1 MLKGSS
7 PEKFR
12 ITTRFALANILLVSN
27 VFIWYF
33 YAATILEEI
42 VSRAAQD
49 YFTAP
54 LTWSVHFAAIIFSAI
69 SGALLVKMEKRT
81 NFLISWMMLG
91 VVSSLTPILVNNR
104 DTLGVVI
111 IALTLGISLGLGMPN
126 CMGYYAGQINIEN
139 RGRSGGI
146 IMFISG
152 LGIALLGMTGIK
164 NVELQTLV
172 LTVLRISGL
181 VIFLLIRPREE
192 IKRKNKNPSYRNVFG
207 QRSFL
212 SYLVPWI
219 MFSLVTYLTA
229 PMMIGIIGRSKADSL
244 LVIENALIAVF
255 AIVGGFLSDYFGR
268 KRMAITGFALLG
280 LGYSILG
287 IYPEALFSWYLY
299 TVVDGIAWGIFF
311 VIFVVTIWGDL
322 GYDAPSDKYY
332 AIGVLP
338 FFTSKFL
345 QLVIGDYIAETI
357 PRERYAIFSF
367 TAFFLFLA
375 VLPLF
380 YAPETLPEKN
390 IKERELKQYI
400 EKAKKIREKHA

>member
-1 MLKGSS
+1 MLRVSLS
-7 PEKFR
+7 EKFG
-12 ITTRFALANILLVSN
+12 ITTRFALANILLVSS

-33 YAATILEEI
+33 VALAFLIEI
-42 VSRAAQD
+42 VNRITQD
-49 YFTAP
+49 YFTAL

-91 VVSSLTPILVNNR
+91 VVFSLTPILVNNG
-104 DTLGVVI
+104 DTLGVLI
-111 IALTLGISLGLGMPN
+111 IALTFGISLGLGMPN
-126 CMGYYAGQINIEN
+126 CMGYYAGQINVEN
-139 RGRSGGI
+139 RGRCGGI

-164 NVELQTLV
+164 NVELQTLI
-172 LTVLRISGL
+172 LAVLRISGL

-192 IKRKNKNPSYRNVFG
+192 IKRKNKNPSYRDVFG
-207 QRSFL
+207 QRSFI

-229 PMMIGIIGRSKADSL
+229 SMIIGTIGRSQADSL

-268 KRMAITGFALLG
+268 KRMAIIGFALLG

-287 IYPEALFSWYLY
+287 IYPEALFSWYFY

-322 GYDAPSDKYY
+322 SFDAPSDKYY

-345 QLVIGDYIAETI
+345 QLVIGDYIGGII
-357 PRERYAIFSF
+357 PSYAIFSF

-380 YAPETLPEKN
+380 YAPETLPEK
-390 IKERELKQYI
+390 KMRERELKSYI

>member
-1 MLKGSS
+1 MLRVSLS
-7 PEKFR
+7 EKFG

-33 YAATILEEI
+33 YAATFLEQI
-42 VSRAAQD
+42 VSRITQD
-49 YFTAP
+49 YFTAL
-54 LTWSVHFAAIIFSAI
+54 LTWSVHFAAVIFSAI
-69 SGALLVKMEKRT
+69 SGTLLVKMEKRT
-81 NFLISWMMLG
+81 HFLIFWMMLG
-91 VVSSLTPILVNNR
+91 AVSSLTPILVNNS
-104 DTLGVVI
+104 DTLGVLT

-126 CMGYYAGQINIEN
+126 CMGYYASQINVEN
-139 RGRSGGI
+139 RGRFGGI

-152 LGIALLGMTGIK
+152 LGIALLGMTGIE
-164 NVELQTLV
+164 NVELQTLI
-172 LTVLRISGL
+172 LAVLRISGL
-181 VIFLLIRPREE
+181 VIFLPVRPRKE
-192 IKRKNKNPSYRNVFG
+192 IKRESRNPSYRDILG
-207 QRSFL
+207 QRSFI

-229 PMMIGIIGRSKADSL
+229 PVQIDLIGRSQSDSL

-268 KRMAITGFALLG
+268 KRMAIIGFALLG

-287 IYPEALFSWYLY
+287 IYPEALFSWYFY

-322 GYDAPSDKYY
+322 SFDAPSDKYY

-345 QLVIGDYIAETI
+345 QLVIGDYIARI
-357 PRERYAIFSF
+357 VPPYAIFSF